1 MGSMAQTNTVWKK
14 VLTVVSRTCVI
25 AGSALIILSLGL
37 FSARYNPYRLSFGF
51 SPQNSALKKPSQ
63 AHALTQPVRISL
75 PDVSID
81 LPIVSSTIV
90 GQKWETTDAGVSYLD
105 LSPIPGENGNS
116 ILYGHNWTQLLG
128 PLVKAVPGQLIYIS
142 YADGSV
148 KTFRIEATALVASD
162 DVHILDP
169 SSEPLLTLYTCA
181 GFMDSKRF
189 VVTARKV

>member
-1 MGSMAQTNTVWKK
+1 MGSMAQTNTVWKN

-25 AGSALIILSLGL
+25 AGVALLILSIVL
-37 FSARYNPYRLSFGF
+37 FSARYNPYRLSFGS
-51 SPQNSALKKPSQ
+51 SPLRKTPQKPFQAQALP
-63 AHALTQPVRISL
+63 QPVHISL

-81 LPIVSSTIV
+81 LPIVPSTIH
-90 GQKWETTDAGVSYLD
+90 GQKWETTSSGVSYLD
-105 LSPIPGENGNS
+105 LSPIPGEEGNS